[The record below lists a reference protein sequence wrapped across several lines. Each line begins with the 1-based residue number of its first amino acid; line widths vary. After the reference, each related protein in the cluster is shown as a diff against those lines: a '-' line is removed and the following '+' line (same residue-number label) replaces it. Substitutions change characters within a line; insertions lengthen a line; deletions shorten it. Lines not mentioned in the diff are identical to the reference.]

1 MNMEKVRKHRNI
13 KLVTTEKKKGL
24 FSIRTKLSYY
34 KVFHRTSISNGKE
47 KKKKKKKQKYLHIN
61 LCI

>member
-34 KVFHRTSISNGKE
+34 KFFHRTSISNVK
-47 KKKKKKKQKYLHIN
+47 
-61 LCI
+61 